1 MKRWLLRLG
10 IGLPALVLVLVVLA
24 TMFAGSIVRNAVN
37 RAGPGLLGVPVTL
50 KDARVRLL
58 AGKVELEGLHIGNPQ
73 GYKTPG
79 MFDLGRLDI
88 AFDPG
93 STFSDTFVIRKI
105 NIAAPEITYERG
117 LRNSNV
123 GALLDQMTAGK
134 GAAPA
139 ATNAPAPAGG
149 TEASADKGKGR
160 KVVIDE
166 LVMSGGRINLSITL
180 AQGHSAPI
188 AMETVTLRNIGR
200 EGGTEGVNVIQI
212 TRILVGTILRSVLT
226 AVGGAGKM
234 VGDGVGAVGGLAAD
248 GANALGAAA
257 SRGIEGA
264 GKAATKAIGS
274 LFGGGDDKKP
284 KDEKK

>member
-1 MKRWLLRLG
+1 MKKWLLRLG
-10 IGLPALVLVLVVLA
+10 IGLPALALVLVLFA
-24 TMFAGSIVRNAVN
+24 AMFAGSIVRNAVN
-37 RAGPGLLGVPVTL
+37 HAGPGLLGVPVTL
-50 KDARVRLL
+50 KDARVHLL
-58 AGKVELEGLHIGNPQ
+58 AGKVELEGLHVGNPQ

-93 STFSDTFVIRKI
+93 SLFSDTFVIRKI

-134 GAAPA
+134 GSEPA
-139 ATNAPAPAGG
+139 ATDGPAPAGKTG
-149 TEASADKGKGR
+149 TPAAGGKGR

-166 LVMSGGRINLSITL
+166 LVMSGGRINLSVTL

-200 EGGTEGVNVIQI
+200 EGGMEGVNVVQI
-212 TRILVGTILRSVLT
+212 TRILVGTILRSVIA
-226 AVGGAGKM
+226 AVGGAGNL
-234 VGDGVGAVGGLAAD
+234 VGDGVGAVGGLATD
-248 GANALGAAA
+248 GANAIGAAA

-284 KDEKK
+284 KDGKK